1 MKALIL
7 AALATGAL
15 AASADARPTDTIGY
29 CISDGFYGNE
39 PNLIDPYAP
48 GGPSNQ
54 APGTVAGRVVP
65 SQSPG
70 PFVNNPT
77 DPDNPFRGSSLGDY
91 HELFAGSGFAD
102 FCSPQG

>member
-1 MKALIL
+1 MKLVFVV
-7 AALATGAL
+7 AAAST
-15 AASADARPTDTIGY
+15 AAIMASSADARPTDSVGY

-54 APGTVAGRVVP
+54 DPGTVAGRVVP

-70 PFVNNPT
+70 PFLNNAG
-77 DPDNPFRGSSLGDY
+77 DPDNPFEGPSLGDF
-91 HELFAGSGFAD
+91 HEQISGGALPEA
-102 FCSPQG
+102 CSQ